1 MVLRCDPRRDDLE
14 AAMTSIAREMTPD
27 GREAWFA
34 RRHAHVKDLMN
45 EDRLTMQPPGLQ
57 AGGHQSGAWLADSPF
72 HRILLRLAD
81 QGIPDADSD
90 RADRTRRRHTM
101 STVFRPSNLHRNM
114 ADVKGY
120 AEALLD
126 EMIAAGPP
134 ADLSDRFSQPLC
146 AKVVCELLGLPD
158 ADVPRARKWIE
169 DKDASEFR
177 VSAMALR
184 HLSNYVRDLLERRRQ
199 EPGDDVVSAL
209 IAAGDPD
216 DKMHMARMAN
226 VIVFILG
233 LGIQLSTAAIDYGT
247 VLLLTHPEQM
257 RELQEDPSLIKLASE
272 EVLRHFNGANREIG
286 GVDRFAD
293 EDFEY
298 GGAQIRKGDMIVMDV
313 AAANHD
319 PDVFSDPHGFD
330 IRRNPNPHLAFGS
343 GFYYCNFAQMARHEV
358 VLGLEAI
365 LRRLPTLRLAQPPES
380 LEYRRFPATGPVA
393 VPVTW

>member
-1 MVLRCDPRRDDLE
+1 
-14 AAMTSIAREMTPD
+14 MTSIAREMTPD

-57 AGGHQSGAWLADSPF
+57 PGGHEAGAWLADSPF

-81 QGIPDADSD
+81 QGIPDPDAD

-101 STVFRPSNLHRNM
+101 STVFKPTNMHRNM
-114 ADVKGY
+114 DGIKGC

-126 EMIAAGPP
+126 EMVASGPP
-134 ADLSDRFSQPLC
+134 QDLSDRFSQPLC
-146 AKVVCELLGLPD
+146 ARVVCDLLGLPD
-158 ADVPRARKWIE
+158 SDIPRLRQWIV

-184 HLSNYVRDLLERRRQ
+184 HLSNYVRDLLDRRRR

-209 IAAGDPD
+209 VAAEEPGDRS
-216 DKMHMARMAN
+216 HMARTAN

-233 LGIQLSTAAIDYGT
+233 LGIQLATAAIDYGT
-247 VLLLTHPEQM
+247 VLLLSHPDQL
-257 RELQEDPSLIKLASE
+257 RLLRDDPSLIKVASE
-272 EVLRHFNGANREIG
+272 EVLRHFNGGNRDIG

-298 GGAQIRKGDMIVMDV
+298 AGALIRKGDMVVLDV
-313 AAANHD
+313 AGANHD
-319 PDVFSDPHGFD
+319 PDVFSDPYGFD
-330 IRRNPNPHLAFGS
+330 IRRDPNPHLAFGS
-343 GFYYCNFAQMARHEV
+343 GFYYCNFAQIARHEV
-358 VLGLEAI
+358 VLGLDAI
-365 LRRLPTLRLAQPPES
+365 LRHLPTTLRLARPAEAI
-380 LEYRRFPATGPVA
+380 EYRRFPATGPIA

>member
-1 MVLRCDPRRDDLE
+1 
-14 AAMTSIAREMTPD
+14 MTSIARALTPD

-57 AGGHQSGAWLADSPF
+57 AGGHESGAWLADSPF

-81 QGIPDADSD
+81 QGVPDAQSD

-101 STVFRPSNLHRNM
+101 STVFRPSNMHRNM
-114 ADVKGY
+114 PDIRGF
-120 AEALLD
+120 AETLLD

-146 AKVVCELLGLPD
+146 AKAICDLLGLPHT
-158 ADVPRARKWIE
+158 DVPRIRKWIE

-184 HLSNYVRDLLERRRQ
+184 HLSNYVRDLLAQRGR

-209 IAAGDPD
+209 LAAQEPGDD
-216 DKMHMARMAN
+216 MHVARMAN

-257 RELQEDPSLIKLASE
+257 RQLRDDPSLMRVASE

-298 GGAQIRKGDMIVMDV
+298 AGARIRKGDMVVLDV
-313 AAANHD
+313 ASANHD
-319 PDVFSDPHGFD
+319 PEVFSDPDAFD
-330 IRRNPNPHLAFGS
+330 IRRDPNPHLAFGS
-343 GFYYCNFAQMARHEV
+343 GFYFCNFAQVARHEV

-365 LRRLPTLRLAQPPES
+365 LRRLPTLRLAQPAET